1 MGGQSTPVGNAPSRE
16 GHVPIMLYI
25 FLGPGQGTYIGP
37 RSSESSLV
45 REVTLLERG
54 SLEPSAC
61 CQYVLSLSKLRPV
74 QRVLFCAT
82 AKGRKRASREPGFV
96 SVCSD
101 PWVLLLYCRLW
112 LLFDSQGSVQ

>member
-16 GHVPIMLYI
+16 GHVPIS
-25 FLGPGQGTYIGP
+25 LGPGQGTYIGP

-45 REVTLLERG
+45 REVTLLERLLG
-54 SLEPSAC
+54 ASAC

-82 AKGRKRASREPGFV
+82 TKGRKRASREPGFV
-96 SVCSD
+96 SVGTD
-101 PWVLLLYCRLW
+101 PWVLLLYCLLW